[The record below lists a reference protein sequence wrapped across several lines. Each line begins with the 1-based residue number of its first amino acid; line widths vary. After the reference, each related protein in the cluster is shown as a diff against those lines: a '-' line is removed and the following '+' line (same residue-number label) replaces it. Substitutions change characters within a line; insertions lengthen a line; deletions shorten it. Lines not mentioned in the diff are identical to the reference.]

1 MGEMKVVLPFDV
13 IREMVFI
20 FFSLFLYLF
29 LCWVFE

>member
-1 MGEMKVVLPFDV
+1 MKVVLPFDV

-20 FFSLFLYLF
+20 FFSLFIY